1 MDCWFMTINENFLV
15 ANIERFDKVAY
26 LLAAKVSGCMEEKLI
41 AFPVILKKGTRL
53 CHVAIGDMGCDLVPD
68 HDFILPY
75 VINAA
80 FSLELCLKLLLQH
93 ESNPWKN
100 SHKLNDLYLLV
111 SEKSKTQM
119 RVTFDEIVKRSTVNK
134 DISRALNAEKIQF
147 SWNLDKLIAQ
157 SSTAYN
163 DWRYAFE
170 NPSQVGCFAGY
181 YEIRGA
187 IIEAITSIE
196 KE

>member
-1 MDCWFMTINENFLV
+1 
-15 ANIERFDKVAY
+15 
-26 LLAAKVSGCMEEKLI
+26 MEEKLI
-41 AFPVILKKGTRL
+41 VFPAVWKKGSRL
-53 CHVAIGDMGCDLVPD
+53 THFAIRDEECALVPD

-93 ESNPWKN
+93 ESNTWID
-100 SHKLNDLYLLV
+100 SHNLNDLYLSV
-111 SEKSKTQM
+111 SEKSKAQM
-119 RVTFDEIVKRSTVNK
+119 RLTFDEIVKRSTVNK